1 MTVATDLS
9 GDAASAADPVGAVA
23 AAESAAR
30 AAGVRVRHLERVAEF
45 EAVCALYDDIWR
57 PAGKNGP
64 VTPELLRAMTKAG
77 SYVGG
82 AFDGEELVG
91 ACMGFFAPP
100 EQRALHSHIAGVSA
114 RMRGRNVGFALKLHQ
129 RAWALLRGLVEIS
142 WTFDPLVGRNAYFN
156 LTKLA
161 AEPVEYLENFYGQ
174 MADGINGGDDTDRLL
189 VRWRPDAPAVVAA
202 SSGEHRPAEPAGAP
216 YVLDVSPAGDPVTSQ
231 ADAPTVLVR
240 VPRDI
245 ESLRIADPAQAA
257 RWRAALREVLGG
269 LLADGARIR
278 GFDRSGR
285 YIIDRRELP

>member
-9 GDAASAADPVGAVA
+9 GDAASAAGAVA

-30 AAGVRVRHLERVAEF
+30 AAGVRVRHLEQVAEF

-64 VTPELLRAMTKAG
+64 VTSELLRAMTKAG

-82 AFDGEELVG
+82 TFDGDELVG
-91 ACMGFFAPP
+91 ACIGFFAPP

-129 RAWALLRGLVEIS
+129 RAWALQRGLVEIS

-189 VRWRPDAPAVVAA
+189 VRWRLDVPAVRP
-202 SSGEHRPAEPAGAP
+202 GEHRPLDPAGAS
-216 YVLDVSPAGDPVTSQ
+216 YMLDISPAGDPVASR
-231 ADAPTVLVR
+231 ADASTVLVR

-245 ESLRIADPAQAA
+245 ESARVADPAQAA

-278 GFDRSGR
+278 GFDRSGC